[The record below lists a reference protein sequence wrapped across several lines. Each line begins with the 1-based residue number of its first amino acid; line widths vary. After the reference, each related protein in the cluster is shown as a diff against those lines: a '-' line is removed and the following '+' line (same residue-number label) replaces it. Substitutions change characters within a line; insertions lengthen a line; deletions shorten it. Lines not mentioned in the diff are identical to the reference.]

1 MILVFDLASI
11 LDFLYSVHWVID
23 SHRPA
28 PPSKIPPSLFRQA
41 PSLNLQTVK
50 ASPPFL
56 VIPPI
61 YWFFVKPSPSKNR
74 IF

>member
-23 SHRPA
+23 S
-28 PPSKIPPSLFRQA
+28 PPPPPPLKIPPSLFRQT

-50 ASPPFL
+50 ASPPF
-56 VIPPI
+56 
-61 YWFFVKPSPSKNR
+61 FGNSPYISVFR
-74 IF
+74 EAIAL

>member
-23 SHRPA
+23 SPPPRPS
-28 PPSKIPPSLFRQA
+28 PLKIPPSLFRQT

-50 ASPPFL
+50 ASPPF
-56 VIPPI
+56 
-61 YWFFVKPSPSKNR
+61 FGNSPYISVFR
-74 IF
+74 EAIAL